1 MVITYFSQ
9 LIYNILIKRE
19 KKNLLKVY
27 LFFDFTIPYTS
38 IICGNRLGEKEK
50 KEKLAERECGR
61 EGEREIDR

>member
-1 MVITYFSQ
+1 M
-9 LIYNILIKRE
+9 
-19 KKNLLKVY
+19 KVY

-61 EGEREIDR
+61 EGERERDRYIDR